1 MQSVVICSDAAV
13 LKTNLL
19 NMFLLYVLL
28 PRISSESDFM
38 LEKHKFLLFQFS
50 GILCS
55 YYCKFST
62 HCIFIPPADI
72 ATEHMQNCSRMFSL
86 NRGNEWH

>member
-38 LEKHKFLLFQFS
+38 LEKHKDFCYFNSLVFCVL
-50 GILCS
+50 ILQ
-55 YYCKFST
+55 
-62 HCIFIPPADI
+62 IFNTLHIHTTCRHGHRAY
-72 ATEHMQNCSRMFSL
+72 AELQQNVFIESRK
-86 NRGNEWH
+86 